1 MDTLIAVVA
10 ALGAACAFGVS
21 SVMMFLAASRAPQED
36 VLQLR
41 LLARLSRNPR
51 WTAGVTLQAASYGIQ
66 AVALAFGP
74 LVLVQPLA
82 ATDLLFALPLLAF
95 VRRQPLRRRQLIGAF
110 LVAGGVAAFLGI
122 SPPTQGLVAPPIR
135 AWLLPAVV
143 VGVVIVVASGAAM
156 RSKGNTRTTL
166 LALAGGAD
174 FALLDALSKSFV
186 GLVRRDGL
194 ALTLLRW
201 EPYAL
206 LCVGIVGLV
215 LSQSAFQSGPL
226 AVSLPVIDT
235 VEPTGAVAIGALV
248 FEEHVAASP
257 ALLAVQL
264 CGAAVAL
271 LGVFILDRSTLIG
284 EESTENDRRSRGR

>member
-1 MDTLIAVVA
+1 LIT
-10 ALGAACAFGVS
+10 
-21 SVMMFLAASRAPQED
+21 
-36 VLQLR
+36 
-41 LLARLSRNPR
+41 RLSRNPM
-51 WTAGVTLQAASYGIQ
+51 WTAGVALQAASYGIQ

-95 VRRQPLRRRQLIGAF
+95 VRRRRLRRRQLVGAF
-110 LVAGGVAAFLGI
+110 LVAAGVAAFLVI
-122 SPPTQGLVAPPIR
+122 SPPTRGIVAPPIR
-135 AWLLPAVV
+135 SWLLPA
-143 VGVVIVVASGAAM
+143 GVVAAAVVIASGLAM
-156 RSKGNTRTTL
+156 RGRGNTRTTL
-166 LALAGGAD
+166 LAVAAGAD

-186 GLVRRDGL
+186 GLIRRDGL
-194 ALTLLRW
+194 ALTVLRW

-235 VEPTGAVAIGALV
+235 LEPAGAVVIGALV

-264 CGAAVAL
+264 CGAAAAL
-271 LGVFILDRSTLIG
+271 LGIFILDRSPLIG
-284 EESTENDRRSRGR
+284 DEPTEDDGSSKT

>member
-10 ALGAACAFGVS
+10 ALAAACAFGVS
-21 SVMMFLAASRAPQED
+21 SVLMFRAASRAPRED
-36 VLQLR
+36 ILQLR
-41 LLARLSRNPR
+41 LITRLSRNPM
-51 WTAGVTLQAASYGIQ
+51 WTAGVALQAVSYGIQ

-82 ATDLLFALPLLAF
+82 ATDLLFALPLLAYM
-95 VRRQPLRRRQLIGAF
+95 RRQRVRRRQLVGAF
-110 LVAGGVAAFLGI
+110 LVAAGVAAFLVI
-122 SPPTQGLVAPPIR
+122 SPPTSGLVAPPIR
-135 AWLLPAVV
+135 SWLLPA
-143 VGVVIVVASGAAM
+143 GVVAAAVVIASGLAM
-156 RSKGNTRTTL
+156 RGKGNTRTTL
-166 LALAGGAD
+166 LAVAAGAD

-186 GLVRRDGL
+186 GLIRRDGL
-194 ALTLLRW
+194 ALTVLRW

-235 VEPTGAVAIGALV
+235 LEPTGAVVIGALV

-264 CGAAVAL
+264 CGAAAAL
-271 LGVFILDRSTLIG
+271 LGIFILDRSPLIG
-284 EESTENDRRSRGR
+284 DEPTDHDGSRKA